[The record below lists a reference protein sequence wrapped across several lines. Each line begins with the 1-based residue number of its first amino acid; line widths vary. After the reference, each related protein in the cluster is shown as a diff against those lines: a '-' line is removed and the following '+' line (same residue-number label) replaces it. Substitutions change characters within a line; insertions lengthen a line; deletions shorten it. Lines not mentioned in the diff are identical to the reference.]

1 MSSDNHEAGQSAA
14 PGRGHHE
21 EEHEEHVNHEAWV
34 IPYADML
41 TLLMALFLMLW
52 ATSTVN
58 EEKFAALA
66 ESLRDA
72 FGNGT
77 GEMQQAVMEG
87 SPGVFDG
94 QESGVEGGDRDKVP
108 DSENPAIMAQ
118 VTRPTAV
125 DELTASQAIE
135 REQLRQELQM
145 RETATLNSVQ
155 KQISAHAASE
165 GVLESVKFRQTE
177 RGLVVTIVTDQVVF
191 ESGSSVLQPRGE
203 RIVRVIAEALNKAPN
218 KVMVEG
224 HTDNQP
230 IATAQFPSNWELS
243 GGRGASVLRYMVD
256 NVGFD
261 RQRIAAAGYGDTQP
275 LASNADPAG
284 RSTNRRV
291 EVVVL
296 RNVA

>member
-1 MSSDNHEAGQSAA
+1 VSGDNHDAPASHA

-77 GEMQQAVMEG
+77 GEMQQTTLDG

-94 QESGVEGGDRDKVP
+94 QESGVENGDRDKTEE
-108 DSENPAIMAQ
+108 SEDPSILAQ
-118 VTRPTAV
+118 KVRVSPV
-125 DELTASQAIE
+125 DELTAGQALE
-135 REQLRQELQM
+135 REQARQELQM
-145 RETATLNSVQ
+145 RETATMNSIQ
-155 KQISAHAASE
+155 KQISEHAAKE
-165 GVLESVKFRQTE
+165 GVSGSLKFRQTE
-177 RGLVVTIVTDQVVF
+177 RGLVITIVTDDVVF
-191 ESGSSVLQPRGE
+191 DSGSAVLKPRGE
-203 RIVRVIAEALNKAPN
+203 RIVQVITEALKKAPN
-218 KVMVEG
+218 RVMVEG

-230 IATAQFPSNWELS
+230 IATSQYPSNWELS
-243 GGRGASVLRYMVD
+243 GGRGTSVLRYMVER
-256 NVGFD
+256 VGFSA
-261 RQRIAAAGYGDTQP
+261 QRIASGGYGDTQP
-275 LASNADPAG
+275 VASNDNGDG
-284 RSTNRRV
+284 RAANRRV

-296 RNVA
+296 RNVV